1 MYSWICFHLII
12 PAAEPF
18 TTVALQI
25 NVVKA
30 EATVHIYASNTAI
43 VHSFIEMLKID
54 GLISRIW
61 PLINLLHEN
70 IRLKSKKTTNLNNRP
85 TNNSFHL

>member
-25 NVVKA
+25 NIAKA
-30 EATVHIYASNTAI
+30 EATAHIYTSNTAI

-70 IRLKSKKTTNLNNRP
+70 IRLKSKNDSPK
-85 TNNSFHL
+85 

>member
-25 NVVKA
+25 NIAKA
-30 EATVHIYASNTAI
+30 EATAHIYTSNTAI

-70 IRLKSKKTTNLNNRP
+70 IRLKAKTTHLNNRP

>member
-12 PAAEPF
+12 PAAEPL

-43 VHSFIEMLKID
+43 VHFLLKCLKLMD
-54 GLISRIW
+54 LFLESGH
-61 PLINLLHEN
+61 LLTYYM
-70 IRLKSKKTTNLNNRP
+70 KT
-85 TNNSFHL
+85 FA

>member
-1 MYSWICFHLII
+1 MI
-12 PAAEPF
+12 PAADPF

-25 NVVKA
+25 NVAKA

-43 VHSFIEMLKID
+43 VHSFLLKCLKID

-70 IRLKSKKTTNLNNRP
+70 IRLKKQKKTTHLNNRP

>member
-25 NVVKA
+25 NIAA
-30 EATVHIYASNTAI
+30 EATAHIILQTQPSFTL
-43 VHSFIEMLKID
+43 FIEMLKID

-70 IRLKSKKTTNLNNRP
+70 IRLKAKNDSPK
-85 TNNSFHL
+85 